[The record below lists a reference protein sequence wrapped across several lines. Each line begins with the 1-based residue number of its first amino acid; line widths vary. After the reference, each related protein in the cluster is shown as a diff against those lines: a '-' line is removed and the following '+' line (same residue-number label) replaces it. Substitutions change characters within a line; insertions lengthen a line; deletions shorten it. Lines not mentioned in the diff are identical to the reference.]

1 MSSESSTKKG
11 RLVYVEPNNIVDN
24 RPNSNTYWDVE
35 DLNYSVDLTVIRGSR
50 DGCGIKNI
58 VSKEIDT
65 TVEVKN
71 SSSWTTFMNGENVV
85 DDEEKKV
92 LTTNYTEI
100 SYQEFTKNGKS
111 DKESLG
117 ITSININFDSHFY
130 PIVTMN
136 MTDVRGSSL
145 FQSSEYGY
153 VMETKNKENKAESSF
168 FKSLFQYPYPRF
180 LLTVKGFYG
189 NKVTFQLNV
198 DTFNSSFNSDTGNYD
213 VTIKFIGYMYGLY
226 TDIPM
231 SVIFTAPYYNK
242 EYWEQQKTNGYFR
255 YRESDGSGGHI
266 LTFLEFIE
274 KYYTLETDVVTSG
287 TISNSELSN
296 LKTCENQLS
305 SLKNI
310 QKCLVG
316 VLDGVYNKLSGLTFK
331 DLNLNDENLKLDV
344 LTNNDEVLVYTEND
358 VNSVKTKKIRIDN
371 LKGLIKDYNETYP
384 SGKIDIT
391 ELEKLAEEE
400 IKFENKVKNEMNFT
414 FKGSNDYV
422 NIKSGV
428 TVYYIYFNRQNLEG
442 NINEQINAVE
452 GEVKK
457 LRDSCD
463 GLLRELSKEKMG
475 FTISVEN
482 IYRMIFAHIDTFM
495 NFMHN
500 GLDTIYRSKRSK
512 EELGLKPED
521 SDLPRNAVKDVFVP
535 PFPLY
540 KEDNECKFPG
550 YSVKNSNIRNIT
562 EVGMVKK
569 IIDSIDTFSE
579 ESKMMW
585 ERLKTLETI
594 KEEEVENSVGSVD
607 FKTTFKPCT
616 VYDILY
622 KGRNPYSYLK
632 EKIEKSNSS
641 DEIAKEIVLY
651 FFRRFTY
658 NYMDNIGTSEKFY
671 ENEIE
676 NFINAGISIKDDV
689 KNKLKDSKSV
699 SKILE
704 DNKYIGKTDILFQ
717 VGYDEEKTYKLEKEK
732 FYAFERLNVTRD
744 SVDDFIK
751 KIRDALKEE
760 DEKERPFYKLSDS
773 VTNAYKRDTPNY
785 NYNSVVAYKYSGE
798 TGLYKHTL
806 INEMYGSGNIDSYYS
821 CGMLQ
826 VSTENGS
833 SEDGENLYFGKYKDI
848 NSKFSTDLYE
858 TSLMGVQEDDKIRAC
873 LLVGSL
879 MCYFKNNPYRD
890 KDAKKRGG
898 FIFDMPKIE
907 VLYLGACKYLW
918 DNKSQLLYSDKCGF
932 GSYIDDYKNWSKLK
946 YFITSYNVM
955 FDNGGLI
962 NIPEEFYISFFK
974 DFFDEWYESEF
985 KGIDE
990 IFKNTSEEDIQIRT
1004 SDDDGEWFCWKY
1016 NTEQD
1021 KLIKRLLCEREY
1033 FISVT
1038 QINTEIDPA
1047 GEQRIILRRTGKVSF
1062 NKEKVEEFSQKFSE
1076 IFSNINTV
1084 EEVQEKEELE
1094 RIENSE
1100 DKEDNKT
1107 ALYYTLKRLYDKW
1120 LCTYDVGHDFKLDS
1134 PENVVRKR
1142 GDRFK
1147 KNNYNEDNSNEFD
1160 SFIYID
1166 SFYNDISMDY
1176 IMNCSDISYLLKS
1189 YTTKEVINSN
1199 SSVYEFFADVA
1210 EKNNLLLLSLP
1221 VYNNLYD
1228 KDSIKEIF
1236 TPNIFDKR
1244 KRGNTYV
1251 IMYTGEASSKL
1262 EDLDDYEGDGVICDV
1277 FNLNES
1283 KLPTVFNSDNRNRE
1297 GYDIPA
1303 FGVTYGKQNQMY
1315 FKRINVNMDNPRDTD
1330 YSIANSLMIS
1340 QSGAHGDNET
1350 YETSI
1355 GQNIY
1360 SIYSNR
1366 SYTCTVEMLGC
1377 ANIMPLMYFQLNNI
1391 PMFRG
1396 FYIIIKVSHM
1406 ISAGNMITSFTGVR
1420 LSSNQIPLTKTSF
1433 SYSSLMS
1440 AIGGEIINTDT
1451 NIKNEKLKN
1460 CGFNDNGTIRW
1471 PKTRQEMLTLLE
1483 DVTFKVHV
1491 YKEGRVEDKQVK
1503 LQINKGCKSDF
1514 EKAMNEIYS
1523 YKDTEGKL
1531 KREYNNPEGFIIIN
1545 DIGSFSWRR
1554 IVLSNGKPGKSMSKH
1569 SFGIAFDINPIKSEE
1584 YKKGKKGN
1592 PYFSNSLQKNN
1603 DDKADSDVC
1612 FRTWEHPAVKIL
1624 NKYGFGWGIF
1634 SGDREDVMHFS
1645 YDTFEKDGHLIGK

>member
-58 VSKEIDT
+58 VTQNKIDT
-65 TVEVKN
+65 IVGIKK
-71 SSSWTTFMNGENVV
+71 SSPWTTFMNGENVV
-85 DDEEKKV
+85 GDEEKKV

-168 FKSLFQYPYPRF
+168 FKSLFQFPYPRF

-213 VTIKFIGYMYGLY
+213 ITIKFIGYMYGLY

-274 KYYTLETDVVTSG
+274 KYYTLESDVVTSG

-305 SLKNI
+305 SLKKI

-316 VLDGVYNKLSGLTFK
+316 VLDGVYNKLKGLTV
-331 DLNLNDENLKLDV
+331 LNV
-344 LTNNDEVLVYTEND
+344 LSNNDEVLVYTENE
-358 VNSVKTKKIRIDN
+358 VNSVKTEEIRINN
-371 LKGLIKDYNETYP
+371 LKGLIDEYNKTYP

-391 ELEKLAEEE
+391 ELEKLAGEE
-400 IKFENKVKNEMNFT
+400 IKFEKKVKNEMNFT
-414 FKGSNDYV
+414 FKDNDYV
-422 NIKSGV
+422 NIKSGA

-495 NFMHN
+495 NFMYN
-500 GLDTIYRSKRSK
+500 GLNTIYRSNRSK

-521 SDLPRNAVKDVFVP
+521 SDLPKNAVKDVFVP

-569 IIDSIDTFSE
+569 IIDSIDTFAE
-579 ESKMMW
+579 ESKLMW
-585 ERLKTLETI
+585 EKLKTLESI
-594 KEEEVENSVGSVD
+594 KEEEVANSVDNVD
-607 FKTTFKPCT
+607 FKTVFKPCT

-632 EKIEKSNSS
+632 KKIEKSNSS

-658 NYMDNIGTSEKFY
+658 NYMDNIGTSENFY
-671 ENEIE
+671 NNEIE

-689 KNKLKDSKSV
+689 KNKLKDSESV
-699 SKILE
+699 SKILV
-704 DNKYIGKTDILFQ
+704 DNRYSGKTDILFQ
-717 VGYDEEKTYKLEKEK
+717 VGYDEEKTYELEKEK
-732 FYAFERLNVTRD
+732 FYAFERLDVTRD
-744 SVDDFIK
+744 SADDFIG
-751 KIRDALKEE
+751 KIKEVFG
-760 DEKERPFYKLSDS
+760 EKS
-773 VTNAYKRDTPNY
+773 YKRSGSVSDNRDTFNY
-785 NYNSVVAYKYSGE
+785 NYSSVVDYKRSGE
-798 TGLYKHTL
+798 TGLYRYTF
-806 INEMYGSGNIDSYYS
+806 INEMYESGNIDSYYS

-833 SEDGENLYFGKYKDI
+833 AEDGENLYFGKCEGI

-879 MCYFKNNPYRD
+879 MCYFKNDPNY
-890 KDAKKRGG
+890 KGEYKIRGG
-898 FIFDMPKIE
+898 FIFEMPKIE

-918 DNKSQLLYSDKCGF
+918 DNKSQLLYSDKCNF
-932 GSYIDDYKNWSKLK
+932 GKYIEK
-946 YFITSYNVM
+946 YISEYEYDRKKDLTHFITVSNVM
-955 FDNGGLI
+955 FDNKTF
-962 NIPEEFYISFFK
+962 NPISLDLKISTFK

-1004 SDDDGEWFCWKY
+1004 SDDGEWFCWKY

-1021 KLIKRLLCEREY
+1021 KLIKKLLCEREY

-1047 GEQRIILRRTGKVSF
+1047 SEQRKILRRTGKVTF
-1062 NKEKVEEFSQKFSE
+1062 TKEKVEEFSQKFSE
-1076 IFSNINTV
+1076 IFSKISTV
-1084 EEVQEKEELE
+1084 EDVQEKEELE

-1120 LCTYDVGHDFKLDS
+1120 LCTYDVGNDFKLDS

-1147 KNNYNEDNSNEFD
+1147 KSNYKEDNSNEFD

-1210 EKNNLLLLSLP
+1210 EKNHLLLLSLP

-1228 KDSIKEIF
+1228 KEAIKKIF

-1244 KRGNTYV
+1244 KLGNTYV

-1451 NIKNEKLKN
+1451 NIKNEKLEI
-1460 CGFNDNGTIRW
+1460 CGFNDSGTIRW

-1503 LQINKGCKSDF
+1503 LQINKGCKDNF

-1569 SFGIAFDINPIKSEE
+1569 SFGIAFDINPISGGD